1 MNRIIVVILVGLV
14 LAGCFQKDG
23 EKDSSENIN
32 KPLETLVKLEPPV
45 STKKQSLP
53 ETSQASEDKKSE
65 PPKLVQPKIT
75 EIAGFQAVQGM
86 PGAIRRVEPAFDL
99 NSIPEKQRA
108 PFLLEKFFAPISEEA
123 LAARKIIEKSPQLL
137 NPYWLGKLRSK
148 TFAYIKDQRFHENL
162 LPSLKVLFHGSEEPQ
177 KKEIMQLLLR
187 NPQLS
192 RSSLGLS
199 NVETYLW
206 FHDLCTDLEDDR
218 ILLSFFLHPERSFRP
233 PIRRYL
239 SSKYS
244 KNLGSNYH
252 LWKQHLD
259 QLESKTN

>member
-1 MNRIIVVILVGLV
+1 MNRLTVVILGGLI
-14 LAGCFQKDG
+14 LAGCFQKDV
-23 EKDSSENIN
+23 EKDSIENKQ
-32 KPLETLVKLEPPV
+32 KPPETLIQPGPSDTAKN
-45 STKKQSLP
+45 QSVP
-53 ETSQASEDKKSE
+53 ETIKTTQDKVSV
-65 PPKLVQPKIT
+65 PPKQVQAKVSD
-75 EIAGFQAVQGM
+75 IADFQAIQGM
-86 PGAIRRVEPAFDL
+86 PGAIRRVEPTFDL

-108 PFLLEKFFAPISEEA
+108 SFLLEKFFSPVSEDS
-123 LAARKIIEKSPQLL
+123 LAARKVIEKSPQLL

-148 TFAYIKDQRFHENL
+148 TFGIIKEQRFHENL
-162 LPSLKVLFHGSEEPQ
+162 LPSLKVLFRGAEEPQ

-187 NPQLS
+187 HSQLS

-206 FHDLCTDLEDDR
+206 FHDLCTGLSDDR

-259 QLESKTN
+259 QLESKTD